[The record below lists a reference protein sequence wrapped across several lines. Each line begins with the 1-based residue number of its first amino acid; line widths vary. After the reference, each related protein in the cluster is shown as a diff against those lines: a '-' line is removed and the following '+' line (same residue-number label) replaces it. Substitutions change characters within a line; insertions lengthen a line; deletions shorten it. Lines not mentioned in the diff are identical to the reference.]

1 MTISQAAG
9 KSLSQKKSTNKHQ
22 IFSSITKTQTKPMNR
37 NMQHTNAVNARK
49 AAKSEQSR
57 NGRKK
62 MRTNATD
69 EKEFFNS

>member
-1 MTISQAAG
+1 
-9 KSLSQKKSTNKHQ
+9 
-22 IFSSITKTQTKPMNR
+22 MNR